1 MTRAR
6 AGAGRN
12 IRSAAGSDNNMMK
25 RRSGDRENR
34 RKGKSLFPA
43 SPLPRFSGS
52 RFSVP
57 GFKAAGIACG
67 IKKNG
72 NKDLALIYSEV
83 PAVAA
88 AVFTTNKIKA
98 APVLIDIQRIKKG
111 LCQAVIINSGNA
123 NACTGKKGME
133 DAARMA
139 AAVEDALGIKKGL
152 AMVSSTGVIGQGL
165 PIDRIEKGIPKLVS
179 SLLSKG
185 WNDAVNAIMTTD
197 AFPKVAF
204 EKCRIGG
211 KEITVLG
218 IAKGAGMICPNM
230 ATMLAFI
237 ATDAAVEKK
246 TLQIALKTAV
256 DKSFNS
262 ITVDGDTST
271 NDTVLLL
278 ANGKAGNKE
287 VRSQESGVRSKD
299 YKTFYG
305 ILERICLKLAHM
317 IVRDG
322 EGATKFLE
330 IKVKGAKTKMDAKQ
344 TAMTIANSLLVKTA
358 FFGEDAN
365 WGRIMAAIGRAGID
379 VKSDR
384 ISIYFDN
391 IPVVKKGNG
400 VGRDKEVSKI
410 IKKRDICLTIDLGL
424 GKTEKTVWA
433 SDLSYNYVK
442 INASYRS

>member
-1 MTRAR
+1 
-6 AGAGRN
+6 
-12 IRSAAGSDNNMMK
+12 MMK
-25 RRSGDRENR
+25 KSEVRSQ
-34 RKGKSLFPA
+34 KSEVKLSNLF
-43 SPLPRFSGS
+43 
-52 RFSVP
+52 VP

-72 NKDLALIYSEV
+72 SKDLALIYSET
-83 PAVAA
+83 PAVTAGM
-88 AVFTTNKIKA
+88 FTKNKIKA
-98 APVLIDIQRIKKG
+98 APVLLDMQMIKKG

-123 NACTGKKGME
+123 NACTGKKGM
-133 DAARMA
+133 A
-139 AAVEDALGIKKGL
+139 AALKTASLLEKKVGIENGL
-152 AMVSSTGVIGQGL
+152 AMVSSTGVIGELL
-165 PIDRIEKGIPKLVS
+165 PIMNGLEKGIPKLGNV
-179 SLLSKG
+179 LSVNG
-185 WNDAVNAIMTTD
+185 WSDSAEAIMTTD
-197 AFPKVAF
+197 AFPKVAI
-204 EKCRIGG
+204 EKGKIGG
-211 KEITVLG
+211 KEITILG

-237 ATDAAVEKK
+237 ATNAAIERR
-246 TLQIALKTAV
+246 TLQSALKKAV
-256 DKSFNS
+256 DKSFKC

-271 NDTVLLL
+271 NDTVLIL
-278 ANGKAGNKE
+278 ANGKAGNRE

-299 YKTFYG
+299 YKTFCNM
-305 ILERICLKLAHM
+305 LERVCLKLAHM

>member
-1 MTRAR
+1 MKKSEV
-6 AGAGRN
+6 
-12 IRSAAGSDNNMMK
+12 RSQ
-25 RRSGDRENR
+25 
-34 RKGKSLFPA
+34 KSEVKLSNLF
-43 SPLPRFSGS
+43 
-52 RFSVP
+52 VP
-57 GFKAAGIACG
+57 GFKTAGIACG

-152 AMVSSTGVIGQGL
+152 AMVSSTGVIGEPL
-165 PIDRIEKGIPKLVS
+165 PIDKIKAGIVVLNSELRTPN
-179 SLLSKG
+179 SKYG
-185 WNDAVNAIMTTD
+185 WQDAAKAIMTTD

-246 TLQIALKTAV
+246 TLQTALKTAV

-278 ANGKAGNKE
+278 ANGKAGNRE

-299 YKTFYG
+299 YKTFRNM
-305 ILERICLKLAHM
+305 LERVCLKLAHM
-317 IVRDG
+317 IVMDG

-330 IKVKGAKTKMDAKQ
+330 IKVKGARKQIDAKKV
-344 TAMTIANSLLVKTA
+344 AMTVANSLLVKTA

-365 WGRIMAAIGRAGID
+365 WGRIMAALGRAGVD
-379 VKSDR
+379 VRADK

-391 IPVVKKGNG
+391 VPVVKNGNG
-400 VGRDKEVSKI
+400 TGRDKEVSKI

-433 SDLSYNYVK
+433 SDLSYDYVK
-442 INASYRS
+442 INAAYRS

>member
-1 MTRAR
+1 MKKSEAR
-6 AGAGRN
+6 
-12 IRSAAGSDNNMMK
+12 SQ
-25 RRSGDRENR
+25 
-34 RKGKSLFPA
+34 KSEVKLSNLF
-43 SPLPRFSGS
+43 
-52 RFSVP
+52 VP

-111 LCQAVIINSGNA
+111 LCQAVLINSGNA

-237 ATDAAVEKK
+237 ATDAAVERKA
-246 TLQIALKTAV
+246 LQAALKTAV

-278 ANGKAGNKE
+278 ANGKAGNKKL
-287 VRSQESGVRSKD
+287 RAPNSDPR
-299 YKTFYG
+299 TFYQM
-305 ILERICLKLAHM
+305 LEKVCQSLAKM
-317 IVRDG
+317 IVMDG
-322 EGATKFLE
+322 EGATKLLE
-330 IKVKGAKTKMDAKQ
+330 FNVSGAKTDKDAKKVAE
-344 TAMTIANSLLVKTA
+344 TVANSPLVKTA

-365 WGRIMAAIGRAGID
+365 WGRIIAAIGRSGAD
-379 VKSDR
+379 VKEEK
-384 ISIYFDN
+384 INIYFND
-391 IPVVKKGNG
+391 IAVVIKGQKARG
-400 VGRDKEVSKI
+400 KGQEIERKAAKAVKEKEICIKI
-410 IKKRDICLTIDLGL
+410 EMGL
-424 GKTEKTVWA
+424 GKGKKTVWA
-433 SDLSYNYVK
+433 SDLSYDYVK
-442 INASYRS
+442 INAAYRT

>member
-1 MTRAR
+1 MKKSEAR
-6 AGAGRN
+6 
-12 IRSAAGSDNNMMK
+12 SQ
-25 RRSGDRENR
+25 
-34 RKGKSLFPA
+34 KSEVKLSNLF
-43 SPLPRFSGS
+43 
-52 RFSVP
+52 VP

-123 NACTGKKGME
+123 NACTGKKGL
-133 DAARMA
+133 DAA
-139 AAVEDALGIKKGL
+139 VKTVTLLEKQLGIKKGL
-152 AMVSSTGVIGQGL
+152 VMVSSTGVIGEPL
-165 PIDRIEKGIPKLVS
+165 PIDKIKKGIPTLNS
-179 SLLSKG
+179 QLSTLNAAYG
-185 WNDAVNAIMTTD
+185 WGNAAEAIMTTD
-197 AFPKVAF
+197 AFPKIVV
-204 EKCRIGG
+204 EKGKVG
-211 KEITVLG
+211 DKEITILG
-218 IAKGAGMICPNM
+218 IAKG
-230 ATMLAFI
+230 
-237 ATDAAVEKK
+237 
-246 TLQIALKTAV
+246 
-256 DKSFNS
+256 
-262 ITVDGDTST
+262 
-271 NDTVLLL
+271 
-278 ANGKAGNKE
+278 GNRE

-299 YKTFYG
+299 YKTFRNM
-305 ILERICLKLAHM
+305 LERVCLKLAHM